1 MQHFVS
7 LHFLIE
13 DDVKNHQ
20 KKVLFEIL
28 IFSRFL
34 GHIRIFHSQILH
46 DEKIHVLEVRQRS
59 MRICSM
65 ERASKT
71 DQEDGMVCYVLM
83 NISRV
88 TGDQK
93 FKNLLNQQLSGFL
106 ITCNSRNIHRNIT
119 NHTIFLIS
127 F

>member
-59 MRICSM
+59 MKISSL

-71 DQEDGMVCYVLM
+71 DQENGMVCYVSM

-93 FKNLLNQQLSGFL
+93 FK
-106 ITCNSRNIHRNIT
+106 
-119 NHTIFLIS
+119 
-127 F
+127 